1 MFGIG
6 MPEMLLILAIALIV
20 IGPKK
25 LPDLA
30 KSLGRAMRE
39 FKKATSEFKDTMQ
52 IDNELSEVKKAFDDI
67 NEDVQQA
74 VDLKPEFE
82 RKSEDNAKPDE
93 TGADKDTADKDTKDE
108 TEPPADDFENLKD
121 LKKVFNNLESENDS
135 TPAPD
140 TNPADEAPAA
150 SDDKDDKLKGSVDDD
165 RG

>member
-39 FKKATSEFKDTMQ
+39 FKKATNEFKDTMQ
-52 IDNELSEVKKAFDDI
+52 IDSELADVKKAFDDI
-67 NEDVQQA
+67 NDDVKEA

-82 RKSEDNAKPDE
+82 RKSDQKANLRSHQKIQKPHQMMPRPHQ
-93 TGADKDTADKDTKDE
+93 TI
-108 TEPPADDFENLKD
+108 LKI
-121 LKKVFNNLESENDS
+121 
-135 TPAPD
+135 
-140 TNPADEAPAA
+140 
-150 SDDKDDKLKGSVDDD
+150 
-165 RG
+165 

>member
-6 MPEMLLILAIALIV
+6 MPEMILILAIALIV

-39 FKKATSEFKDTMQ
+39 FKKATNELKETMQ
-52 IDNELSEVKKAFDDI
+52 IDNELTEVKKAFDDI
-67 NEDVQQA
+67 NEDVKQA

-82 RKSEDNAKPDE
+82 KKSKDKAEI
-93 TGADKDTADKDTKDE
+93 DKDKKDE
-108 TEPPADDFENLKD
+108 PESGSDDFENLKD
-121 LKKVFNNLESENDS
+121 LKKTFDNLETENESSPTDKIQ
-135 TPAPD
+135 
-140 TNPADEAPAA
+140 PADGAGVTD
-150 SDDKDDKLKGSVDDD
+150 DDKKDPLKGPVDDD

>member
-6 MPEMLLILAIALIV
+6 MPEMILILAIALIV

-39 FKKATSEFKDTMQ
+39 FKKATNEFKETMQ
-52 IDNELSEVKKAFDDI
+52 IDNELTEVKKAFDDI
-67 NEDVQQA
+67 NEDVKQA

-82 RKSEDNAKPDE
+82 RKSEDKAKLDE
-93 TGADKDTADKDTKDE
+93 TEADKDTKNE
-108 TEPPADDFENLKD
+108 AEPKSDDFENLKD
-121 LKKVFNNLESENDS
+121 LKKTFDNLETENES
-135 TPAPD
+135 SPTEKIQ
-140 TNPADEAPAA
+140 TADGAA
-150 SDDKDDKLKGSVDDD
+150 VTDDDKKDKLKGPVDDD